1 MTKTSFTIKWEPPE
15 NDGGTPITDYIVEIK
30 ETSKKAWRRVSTV
43 FIFITSQAPKPRLYM
58 RISLCTLFQIASTKG
73 DVTNVIISDLKTDTS
88 YNFRITAKNSV
99 GTGPPYIAE
108 EAITAGKRP
117 SELINYFLNIFFAYF
132 LSQSINFQN
141 VA

>member
-30 ETSKKAWRRVSTV
+30 ETSKKAWRRVSIL
-43 FIFITSQAPKPRLYM
+43 IFTSQALKSKLYTN
-58 RISLCTLFQIASTKG
+58 ISVYYTLFQVASTKG

-99 GTGPPYIAE
+99 GTGPPYEAE
-108 EAITAGKRP
+108 EAIIAGKRP
-117 SELINYFLNIFFAYF
+117 SELINYSLNISFAYF
-132 LSQSINFQN
+132 LFSIY
-141 VA
+141 